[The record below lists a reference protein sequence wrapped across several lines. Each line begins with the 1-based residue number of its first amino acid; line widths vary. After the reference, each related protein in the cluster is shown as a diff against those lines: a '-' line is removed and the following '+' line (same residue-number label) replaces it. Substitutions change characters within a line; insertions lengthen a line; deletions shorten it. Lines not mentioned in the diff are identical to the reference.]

1 MKERV
6 YNKLVRDSIPD
17 IIQEKGETPV
27 FRTLDDGE
35 FARCLEEKLREEVEE
50 FLAEK
55 SLGELG
61 DILEVL
67 EELAHSLVWTD
78 REIRQAKDEKAQRN
92 GVFRERLFLEKVIEE
107 E

>member
-50 FLAEK
+50 FLTEK

-67 EELAHSLVWTD
+67 EELAHSLGWTD

>member
-27 FRTLDDGE
+27 FRTLDDRE

-67 EELAHSLVWTD
+67 EELAHSLGWTD

>member
-67 EELAHSLVWTD
+67 EELVHSLGWTD

>member
-55 SLGELG
+55 SLSGCPCVHA
-61 DILEVL
+61 VL
-67 EELAHSLVWTD
+67 LLPPPH
-78 REIRQAKDEKAQRN
+78 
-92 GVFRERLFLEKVIEE
+92 
-107 E
+107 

>member
-61 DILEVL
+61 GILEVL
-67 EELAHSLVWTD
+67 EELAHSLGWTD